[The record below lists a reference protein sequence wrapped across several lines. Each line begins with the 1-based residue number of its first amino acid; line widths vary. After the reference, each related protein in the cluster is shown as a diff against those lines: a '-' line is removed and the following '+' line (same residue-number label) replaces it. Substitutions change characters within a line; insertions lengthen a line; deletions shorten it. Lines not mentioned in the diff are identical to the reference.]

1 VTEQRSLFSASEMRG
16 MYRTG
21 VAAKHNADQP
31 QGQMS
36 LAMLQD
42 WKQRVYEY
50 QRQVRQCLTPQQ
62 QELFAQPSAQLDPDG
77 IDPFQLQQQ
86 NTEFWTWKYS
96 DAGSAALYFVI
107 DYECSIVLY
116 VGETAKSNRRW
127 KGKHDC
133 KDYLLRYREIH
144 HQYQV
149 PTALG
154 TAFCSQVPSQ
164 TKARKGLETALI
176 YKWRSPFNKENCSYW
191 NTPFVQ

>member
-154 TAFCSQVPSQ
+154 TAFCSQVPSL
-164 TKARKGLETALI
+164 TKPRKHLETALI